1 MTMTVSGS
9 GWGSGRP
16 EEGEVRRRESRRPL
30 ILMES
35 RMALILMESR
45 RPLILTD
52 R

>member
-16 EEGEVRRRESRRPL
+16 VEGEVRRRESRRT
-30 ILMES
+30 
-35 RMALILMESR
+35 LILMESR
-45 RPLILTD
+45 RTLILIESRRTLILTD